1 MIIVQDGNVRK
12 LIFNDTII
20 EGGSNRKGLYAL
32 DNQLF
37 FDGKVISTSSENNN
51 GLVFN
56 YDKLYFN
63 GVEIK
68 NEDIP
73 TYNFWNAPTQ
83 EASVLKPWSYEE
95 LISEY
100 DSLMNEFPNYISKE
114 TYSGKTLNGDYDLHH
129 YVLEP
134 DNYSKTIFIQAGIHG
149 NEMDSKQQLLR
160 FVKTLL
166 YKTDLEGYTELKVLR
181 NDVRFIL
188 IPCVSPYGHDNSSM
202 NVPYDGA
209 QYGIN
214 LNRNYDYN
222 HQYALSGTG
231 VGGNLP
237 FEYAEVRHTDYVLSK
252 YGIDNIDFGQDWHD
266 GGGVLEHYWI
276 NYNVDAPNREDT
288 INLINTLINK
298 YNIENPITPNCKDT
312 GTTGTTQG
320 YMSKTLGMV
329 SSTVEWIGG
338 LLGYDFKES
347 HMTQSFELRVNSV
360 LLAYYLKN
368 DVKFPKV
375 EQGYFKWEFPKAFT
389 RNGLRDERPAAETKV
404 SDAQIYAR
412 WNALQVENSSYITKT
427 VVGTDVTATQ
437 EVATYTLGSGTNK
450 VLYIGGIMRYQAPH
464 KIDEYAIYQIAEY
477 LCNPLYVSKSPILQD
492 LKNNYTI
499 IVLPCI
505 DNTAS
510 NTVEYRTAGLN
521 NQALSY
527 KKWQIVNDKTV
538 PTANSLTYNDVPIIK
553 TLIDNNQDLKC
564 IVSGG
569 EIMTGYSGN
578 TQDYPTDYET
588 QFVIPRKMTIDN
600 LNDYISYL
608 ENDKN
613 ENVDVS
619 NTIGFTFGDY
629 AFDQYGIPTYFIQ
642 QKVSKRFEELSDF
655 HTLTE
660 QQYLHQNY
668 EAGRRM
674 STIINTILCN
684 TN

>member
-73 TYNFWNAPTQ
+73 TYIFWNAPTQ
-83 EASVLKPWSYEE
+83 EASVLKPWSYDE

-100 DSLMNEFPNYISKE
+100 DNLMNEFPNYISKE
-114 TYSGKTLNGDYDLHH
+114 TYSEKTLNGDYDLHH

-134 DNYSKTIFIQAGIHG
+134 ENYTKTIFIQAGIHG

-209 QYGIN
+209 QYGLN
-214 LNRNYDYN
+214 MNRNYDYN
-222 HQYALSGTG
+222 HQNALASTG
-231 VGGNLP
+231 VGGNSP
-237 FEYAEVRHTDYVLSK
+237 FEYAEVRHTDYILNK

-266 GGGVLEHYWI
+266 GGNVSEHYWI

-298 YNIENPITPNCKDT
+298 YNIENPIIPNCKDT

-389 RNGLRDERPAAETKV
+389 RNGLRDERAAAETKV

-412 WNALQVENSSYITKT
+412 WNALQSANSDYIIKT

-437 EVATYTLGSGTNK
+437 EVATYTLGNGINK
-450 VLYIGGIMRYQAPH
+450 VLYVGGIMRYGAPH
-464 KIDEYAIYQIAEY
+464 KIDEYSVYQIAEY

-505 DNTAS
+505 DNQAANNVT
-510 NTVEYRTAGLN
+510 YRTAGLN

-538 PTANSLTYNDVPIIK
+538 PKTNALSYNDVPIIK
-553 TLIDNNQDLKC
+553 SLIDNNQDLKC

-608 ENDKN
+608 ENNKN

-642 QKVSKRFEELSDF
+642 QKVSKRFTELSDF